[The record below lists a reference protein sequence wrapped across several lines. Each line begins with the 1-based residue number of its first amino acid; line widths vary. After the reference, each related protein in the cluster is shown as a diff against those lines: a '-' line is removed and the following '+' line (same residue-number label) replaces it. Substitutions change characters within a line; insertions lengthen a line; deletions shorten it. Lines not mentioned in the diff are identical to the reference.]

1 MVSELQFELMN
12 FDCNLALFRSYGG
25 YLSLMGLV
33 QYPDL
38 FKVAISGAPGKLIM
52 NHRDFH

>member
-1 MVSELQFELMN
+1 MN
-12 FDCNLALFRSYGG
+12 FDCNIAIFRSYGG

-38 FKVAISGAPGKLIM
+38 FKVAISGAPGKLIKGGRKLVLIL
-52 NHRDFH
+52 NNTQ